1 MNEQIVQM
9 SPMWVLAGLSAGWLS
24 DNFMYRR
31 GYGLTV
37 DMGLGVGASLVGGGV
52 LQALGGFP
60 AGMFVMFVVGFVLA
74 TSVIAVQRLGWP
86 CEPGA
91 RERKARLRVAELGRP
106 SRGAVAPAS
115 GLAADG
121 AGRTGRRPTPTR
133 ALARVATTGIYLL
146 RGVPIEVQRAARI
159 RAAREETTLRQ
170 VLLRGLGEYAAGTWT
185 PRSDERLPGVLNP
198 RVHATGR

>member
-74 TSVIAVQRLGWP
+74 TSAIVVQRLGWP
-86 CEPGA
+86 CEEGA
-91 RERKARLRVAELGRP
+91 RERKGRLRVAELGRP
-106 SRGAVAPAS
+106 SRGAVAPVS

-121 AGRTGRRPTPTR
+121 DGRTGRRPTPTR

-185 PRSDERLPGVLNP
+185 PRADERLPGVLNP

>member
-9 SPMWVLAGLSAGWLS
+9 GPMWVLAGLSAGWLS
-24 DNFMYRR
+24 DNFMDRR

-37 DMGLGVGASLVGGGV
+37 DMGIGVGASLVGGGA

-74 TSVIAVQRLGWP
+74 TGAIVIQRFGWP

-91 RERKARLRVAELGRP
+91 RERTARLRVAELGRP
-106 SRGAVAPAS
+106 SRGAVGS
-115 GLAADG
+115 
-121 AGRTGRRPTPTR
+121 RERSSGRRSTPTR
-133 ALARVATTGIYLL
+133 ALARVAPTGSYLL

-159 RAAREETTLRQ
+159 RAAREETTLGQ
-170 VLLRGLGEYAAGTWT
+170 VLLRSLGEYAAGTWT
-185 PRSDERLPGVLNP
+185 PHADERRPGALSP

>member
-1 MNEQIVQM
+1 MNEQIVHM
-9 SPMWVLAGLSAGWLS
+9 SSMWVLAGLSAGWLS

-31 GYGLTV
+31 GFGLTV
-37 DMGLGVGASLVGGGV
+37 DMGIGVGASLVGGGA

-60 AGMFVMFVVGFVLA
+60 AGMFVMFVVGFVMA
-74 TSVIAVQRLGWP
+74 TGAIVIQRLGWP

-91 RERKARLRVAELGRP
+91 RERSARLRVAELGRP
-106 SRGAVAPAS
+106 SHGASGPGS

-121 AGRTGRRPTPTR
+121 DERAGRRPTATG

-159 RAAREETTLRQ
+159 GAAREETTLRQ

-185 PRSDERLPGVLNP
+185 PRADERLPA
-198 RVHATGR
+198 H

>member
-9 SPMWVLAGLSAGWLS
+9 GPMWVLAGLSAGWLS
-24 DNFMYRR
+24 DNSMYRR

-37 DMGLGVGASLVGGGV
+37 DMGIGVGASLVGGGV

-60 AGMFVMFVVGFVLA
+60 AGMFVMFVFGFILA
-74 TSVIAVQRLGWP
+74 TSAIVIQRLGWP

-91 RERKARLRVAELGRP
+91 RERKARLRVA
-106 SRGAVAPAS
+106 
-115 GLAADG
+115 GL
-121 AGRTGRRPTPTR
+121 GRTGRRSAPTR
-133 ALARVATTGIYLL
+133 VLARVATTGIYLL
-146 RGVPIEVQRAARI
+146 RGLPIEVQRAARI

-185 PRSDERLPGVLNP
+185 PRADERLPGVLDP